1 MSIDVL
7 PAERRLCVMLRSI
20 ASDLLPTQLT
30 QLYLSLLS
38 IGSGKW
44 GWGLGGGDSL
54 SQIAIYAYGWE
65 GVKYTF

>member
-1 MSIDVL
+1 
-7 PAERRLCVMLRSI
+7 MLRSI